1 MPNETKSTQP
11 KKTVRRTV
19 KRTTSMH
26 EKMVD
31 PIEASLESEVMNDTP
46 PVQSTGKTLQ
56 QMSQQLNMLLILG
69 IALFLFNMYM
79 FWKVKNLEG
88 TVKTGATAAA
98 GQQAAPEVNVSADQI
113 KKLFGKD
120 YISFGDSNKKVLFVE
135 FSDPSCPY
143 CHLAAG
149 KNPELNEQA
158 GAQFKLASQGGA
170 YVPPV
175 EEMRKLV
182 DEGTA
187 SYSFIYRNGHG
198 NGELATQAMYC
209 AHEKGNFWEVH
220 DLLMSSAGY
229 TLINDTVKN
238 DKTSIPV
245 LVEFLGTAMD
255 GEFLTQC
262 LESDKYAE
270 RLTRDTDIGNQ
281 FGVGGTPGFFV
292 NTKHFPGAYSYTD
305 MKSEVDGAS

>member
-1 MPNETKSTQP
+1 MPTEPKSTQP
-11 KKTVRRTV
+11 KRTSRSTVSKASSVSVEDNMDTV
-19 KRTTSMH
+19 I
-26 EKMVD
+26 END
-31 PIEASLESEVMNDTP
+31 PPAETP
-46 PVQSTGKTLQ
+46 MKSTGKTMQ
-56 QMSQQLNMLLILG
+56 QISQQLNMLLILG

-79 FWKVKNLEG
+79 FWKVKNIEG
-88 TVKTGATAAA
+88 TVKSGAGTAQA
-98 GQQAAPEVNVSADQI
+98 QQQAPEVNVSADQI

-149 KNPELNEQA
+149 KNPELNATA
-158 GAQFKLASQGGA
+158 GEQFKLAADGGS

-182 DEGTA
+182 EEGKA

-198 NGELATQAMYC
+198 NGELATQALYC
-209 AHEKGNFWEVH
+209 AHEKGNFWEAH
-220 DLLMSSAGY
+220 DLLMSAAGY

-238 DKTSIPV
+238 DKANIPT
-245 LVEFLGTAMD
+245 LAEFISTAVD
-255 GEFLTQC
+255 PTFVTEC
-262 LESDKYAE
+262 LESGKYADK
-270 RLTRDTDIGNQ
+270 LTRDTTIGNE

-292 NTKHFPGAYSYTD
+292 NTKHFPGAYSYTE
-305 MKSEVDGAS
+305 MQPEVDAAS